1 MTMQRTRARTDRFT
15 LRGWTYAYHQLRDQG
30 LMACLVPESDEP
42 RLITLRSGQQVEI
55 RKGDVAIIYPQ
66 IGWPV
71 PPGAAPPSDDSAAT
85 TASTSK
91 EALDRAADAVA
102 AFKEAAAKPSPPAT
116 PIDDMQP
123 HEKKPDDPVV
133 AEFEPVVMPDMSP
146 KLLTYHKAGETLR
159 EFVSRLTPELRRE
172 NNDLYQLVLYGSGS
186 ATLDA
191 MLINVEKP
199 YPGWAGNQTTV
210 SERHGEISALLEELQ
225 RLGAEVELG
234 PDAC

>member
-1 MTMQRTRARTDRFT
+1 MMTMPRTRERNDRFE

-42 RLITLRSGQQVEI
+42 RVIKLFSKQEVEI

-71 PPGAAPPSDDSAAT
+71 PPGVAAPSDAPAVVKPDPT
-85 TASTSK
+85 
-91 EALDRAADAVA
+91 EALARAAEAVA
-102 AFKEAAAKPSPPAT
+102 AFKEGAAKPSPPAT
-116 PIDDMQP
+116 PIDDMP
-123 HEKKPDDPVV
+123 AHETKPEPVV
-133 AEFEPVVMPDMSP
+133 AEFEPVVMPEMSP
-146 KLLTYHKAGETLR
+146 KLLTYHVPGETLR

-199 YPGWAGNQTTV
+199 YPGWEGNLTTV
-210 SERHGEISALLEELQ
+210 SERHGEISALLDELQ
-225 RLGAEVELG
+225 RLGAEAELG